1 MEIGQVQGGCGCQG
15 SGSAGASPIG
25 ALQELMKNLS
35 SEDRVELQSAMQELS
50 QDERMNIMD
59 EFSKLDTTALN
70 SEDLFSSLMS
80 IVSSVNKEKDTNLSN
95 IEIYA

>member
-1 MEIGQVQGGCGCQG
+1 MPIGQIQGGCGCQG
-15 SGSAGASPIG
+15 SKGAGASPVG
-25 ALQELMKNLS
+25 ALQELMKSLS

-50 QDERMNIMD
+50 QDERMNVMD

-80 IVSSVNKEKDTNLSN
+80 IVSSTNDEKDTYSSN